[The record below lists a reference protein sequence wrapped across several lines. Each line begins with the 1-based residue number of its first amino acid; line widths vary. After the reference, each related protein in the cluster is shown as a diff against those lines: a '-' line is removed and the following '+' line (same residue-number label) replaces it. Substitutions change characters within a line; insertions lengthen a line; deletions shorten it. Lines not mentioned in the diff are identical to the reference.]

1 MTISSFRCSDQDTDA
16 DPQGWVC
23 ADERHQRWRSC
34 NRNKLIREQQCLLER
49 NHPSRQIDF
58 WRNLLPV
65 DRVHWN
71 PGSGHCSGP
80 RWAPYP
86 TNDTARQAGKGCP
99 SHSRAKET
107 EAQRN
112 QLVRQAEALAELLSS
127 WGRGDGYLICWSQQR
142 RRGSLKEFSGV
153 SSSGWPL
160 QRTQTPG
167 SAGSPST
174 QPRSGS

>member
-1 MTISSFRCSDQDTDA
+1 MTISSSRCSDQDTDA
-16 DPQGWVC
+16 NPQGWVC

-34 NRNKLIREQQCLLER
+34 NGNTLITKQQGLLER

-58 WRNLLPV
+58 CRNLLSV

-71 PGSGHCSGP
+71 PSSGHCSGP

-112 QLVRQAEALAELLSS
+112 QLVRQGEALAELLSS
-127 WGRGDGYLICWSQQR
+127 CGGDGCLICWSQQR
-142 RRGSLKEFSGV
+142 RRGSLQGFSGV

-160 QRTQTPG
+160 QKTQTLG
-167 SAGSPST
+167 RAGSPST